1 MLTEKRYEV
10 ILKCLNEKNSITVTE
25 LKELLG
31 ISESTIRR
39 DLTAL
44 DKAGKLVKV
53 FGGAVAVD
61 SGFTTV
67 EPSVAQKSGVN
78 KEEKSRIAQ
87 YAASLISPNEFV
99 YLDAGTTTGR
109 MIEYI
114 TEKSAVFVTNAVSHA
129 QRLAAE
135 GFKVHLIGGEL
146 KGTTE
151 AVVGNQAILNIQT
164 AFFKSLF
171 WCKWNQLKGRV
182 QYSGLQ

>member
-129 QRLAAE
+129 QRDWRRIKRDNRSC
-135 GFKVHLIGGEL
+135 GRKSGNL
-146 KGTTE
+146 KYSE
-151 AVVGNQAILNIQT
+151 T

-182 QYSGLQ
+182 QHSGLQ

>member
-78 KEEKSRIAQ
+78 KEEIMEEGFTEQDLEKMLGWDANLESPVKEGYIITDNIIT
-87 YAASLISPNEFV
+87 SISYNFV
-99 YLDAGTTTGR
+99 KWGLAFGR
-109 MIEYI
+109 MIGIDIPPETFGI
-114 TEKSAVFVTNAVSHA
+114 
-129 QRLAAE
+129 
-135 GFKVHLIGGEL
+135 
-146 KGTTE
+146 
-151 AVVGNQAILNIQT
+151 
-164 AFFKSLF
+164 
-171 WCKWNQLKGRV
+171 
-182 QYSGLQ
+182 

>member
-25 LKELLG
+25 LKELFG

-67 EPSVAQKSGVN
+67 EPSVAQKAGVN
-78 KEEKSRIAQ
+78 KEEIMEEGFTEQDLEKMVGWDANLESPVKEGYIITDNIIT
-87 YAASLISPNEFV
+87 SISYDFV
-99 YLDAGTTTGR
+99 KWGLAFGR
-109 MIEYI
+109 MIGIDIPPETFGI
-114 TEKSAVFVTNAVSHA
+114 
-129 QRLAAE
+129 
-135 GFKVHLIGGEL
+135 
-146 KGTTE
+146 
-151 AVVGNQAILNIQT
+151 
-164 AFFKSLF
+164 
-171 WCKWNQLKGRV
+171 
-182 QYSGLQ
+182 

>member
-78 KEEKSRIAQ
+78 KEEKS
-87 YAASLISPNEFV
+87 S
-99 YLDAGTTTGR
+99 TTYKKYETG
-109 MIEYI
+109 IEDTYG
-114 TEKSAVFVTNAVSHA
+114 
-129 QRLAAE
+129 E
-135 GFKVHLIGGEL
+135 GE
-146 KGTTE
+146 
-151 AVVGNQAILNIQT
+151 
-164 AFFKSLF
+164 
-171 WCKWNQLKGRV
+171 GRV
-182 QYSGLQ
+182 YESDEDPLDLYSQVEGKIEIKIR